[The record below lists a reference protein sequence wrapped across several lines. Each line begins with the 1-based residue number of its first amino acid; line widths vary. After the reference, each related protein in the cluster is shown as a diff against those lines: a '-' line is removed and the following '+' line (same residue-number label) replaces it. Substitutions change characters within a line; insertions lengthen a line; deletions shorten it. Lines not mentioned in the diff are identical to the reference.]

1 MAVWYGWFNSGWL
14 VTKLIFVV
22 VLLGFHGMISGRL
35 RRFQSTSSH
44 DPGISRAALTG
55 MVIGLAIIVTL
66 AVTKLF

>member
-1 MAVWYGWFNSGWL
+1 
-14 VTKLIFVV
+14 
-22 VLLGFHGMISGRL
+22 MISGRL
-35 RRFQSTSSH
+35 RRFQSASSH